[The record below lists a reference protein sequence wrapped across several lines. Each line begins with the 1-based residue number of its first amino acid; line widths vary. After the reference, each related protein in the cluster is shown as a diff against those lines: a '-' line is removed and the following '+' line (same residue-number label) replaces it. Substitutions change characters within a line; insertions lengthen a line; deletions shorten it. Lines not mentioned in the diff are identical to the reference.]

1 MQGKTLGEGRVDRF
15 RTEIKNIHMPPNCAW
30 RAAASPPASPMRTCP
45 ERGVYTFSR
54 WADPQLVYERS
65 ASPPRRRCCSAAR
78 SPRPPRL
85 PSQVRR
91 PAPRTR
97 RPTHPAAHEK
107 RAWLPRCGVGA
118 EATGKAPKAASR
130 GRPLIKR
137 EEHSDWKL
145 ERRTGVASPAAH
157 VGLHHHISVRRQH
170 WAARAGRKPS
180 TKGTARQRG
189 TDFVANGRWQTEG
202 GEIAAC
208 RSLKG
213 MASPMLA

>member
-1 MQGKTLGEGRVDRF
+1 
-15 RTEIKNIHMPPNCAW
+15 MPPNCAW
-30 RAAASPPASPMRTCP
+30 RAAASPPASPVRTCP
-45 ERGVYTFSR
+45 ERGIYIFSR

-65 ASPPRRRCCSAAR
+65 ASPTRRRCCSAAR

-107 RAWLPRCGVGA
+107 RAWLPRCGVWGA
-118 EATGKAPKAASR
+118 TSNKAR
-130 GRPLIKR
+130 RTLR
-137 EEHSDWKL
+137 RKL

-189 TDFVANGRWQTEG
+189 TDFVAILRWRDCCLPLSERHG
-202 GEIAAC
+202 FAYAC
-208 RSLKG
+208 LTLG
-213 MASPMLA
+213 AH